1 MMDAQ
6 LFMAIFRDKHFFDL
20 KRLRHKYGAGA
31 VDEAI
36 ELLKATVYRRLAIKD
51 FQGQPLVFC
60 PSFINIQDDTYK
72 ALLSG
77 DNGEPYSIAR
87 MEEEIDSTLAIENIY
102 SSRSSIQ
109 NILRGAAPKNS
120 EEDRIYGIK
129 RGLDFIADKSNQIT
143 TENLHRLY
151 MMAIGDYLDE
161 NEKLLPGNYYRHD
174 SVYVVGSTVFH
185 RGLEHGL
192 LKQYMDEFISFINT
206 KDDLGVIVKSAV
218 IHFYFSYLHPYFDG
232 NGRMARMVQL
242 WYLIQNDYHA
252 ALLVSFSQ
260 LIKNSKSQ
268 YYKAFELVEGNA
280 EVSKIIDVTP
290 FLNYFNKNVFSKLI
304 GQKNNR
310 NLLELFQRH
319 VTDGRITVKEKELF
333 IFVLSNYDRA
343 EFSTKQ
349 LEKDYKNV
357 AYATIRSFV
366 LKFTELGLLSAQ
378 KYGNKTKYRIKEY

>member
-1 MMDAQ
+1 M
-6 LFMAIFRDKHFFDL
+6 
-20 KRLRHKYGAGA
+20 
-31 VDEAI
+31 
-36 ELLKATVYRRLAIKD
+36 
-51 FQGQPLVFC
+51 
-60 PSFINIQDDTYK
+60 
-72 ALLSG
+72 
-77 DNGEPYSIAR
+77 
-87 MEEEIDSTLAIENIY
+87 
-102 SSRSSIQ
+102 
-109 NILRGAAPKNS
+109 
-120 EEDRIYGIK
+120 
-129 RGLDFIADKSNQIT
+129 
-143 TENLHRLY
+143 
-151 MMAIGDYLDE
+151 
-161 NEKLLPGNYYRHD
+161 
-174 SVYVVGSTVFH
+174 
-185 RGLEHGL
+185 
-192 LKQYMDEFISFINT
+192 
-206 KDDLGVIVKSAV
+206 
-218 IHFYFSYLHPYFDG
+218 
-232 NGRMARMVQL
+232 
-242 WYLIQNDYHA
+242 IQNDYHA

-349 LEKDYKNV
+349 LEKDYKNA